1 MLSIKNLTKIY
12 SGNKKAVDNISLDIQ
27 SGEFIAFIGTS
38 GSGKTT
44 ALRMINRMIEATDG
58 QIMMNGKD
66 VRNMN
71 PVELRRSI
79 GYVIQQ
85 IGLMPHMTIRENI
98 VLVPKLLKWSKEKKD
113 EKAKELI
120 KLVDLPEEYLDRYPA
135 ELSGG
140 QQQRIGVVRAL
151 AAEQDI
157 ILMDEPFGAL
167 DPITRDTLQDL
178 VKELQQKLGKT
189 FIFVTHDMD
198 EAIKLADKICIMS
211 KGKVVQYDTPDNIL
225 RYPANDFV
233 RDFIGQNRLIQ
244 DRPNMKSVESAMIK
258 PVTVKADDSLNDAV
272 NIMRTR
278 RVDTIFVVNNQN
290 KLLGFLDIEDINQ
303 GLRARKELID
313 TMQRDVYKVH
323 INSKLQDSVRT
334 ILKRNVRNVPVV
346 DNDEH
351 LIGLI
356 TRANLVD
363 IVYDSILGVKNIDKN
378 VIQAGQSMGM
388 TKFQLMKDVEMPLA
402 LPLIISGI
410 RLSSVYVISW
420 ATLASYVGAGGL
432 GDLVFNGLNLYQPPM
447 IISAAIVVTLLALV
461 IDFILSLVEKW
472 VVPKG
477 LKVSR

>member
-85 IGLMPHMTIRENI
+85 IGLMPHMTIQENI

-189 FIFVTHDMD
+189 FILSLMIWMKPLNWQTKYV
-198 EAIKLADKICIMS
+198 LC
-211 KGKVVQYDTPDNIL
+211 L
-225 RYPANDFV
+225 RE
-233 RDFIGQNRLIQ
+233 
-244 DRPNMKSVESAMIK
+244 KSFNTIH
-258 PVTVKADDSLNDAV
+258 L
-272 NIMRTR
+272 
-278 RVDTIFVVNNQN
+278 TIFYDILQMTLLEI
-290 KLLGFLDIEDINQ
+290 LLGKI
-303 GLRARKELID
+303 A
-313 TMQRDVYKVH
+313 
-323 INSKLQDSVRT
+323 
-334 ILKRNVRNVPVV
+334 
-346 DNDEH
+346 
-351 LIGLI
+351 
-356 TRANLVD
+356 
-363 IVYDSILGVKNIDKN
+363 
-378 VIQAGQSMGM
+378 
-388 TKFQLMKDVEMPLA
+388 
-402 LPLIISGI
+402 
-410 RLSSVYVISW
+410 
-420 ATLASYVGAGGL
+420 
-432 GDLVFNGLNLYQPPM
+432 
-447 IISAAIVVTLLALV
+447 
-461 IDFILSLVEKW
+461 
-472 VVPKG
+472 
-477 LKVSR
+477 